1 MELEN
6 SAWKFNIVMI
16 SGVSLG
22 ALCTAVLVSVQRQ
35 HMESF
40 FLADDLSLANKIAK
54 KEAT

>member
-1 MELEN
+1 VELEN